1 MLQLGTFIITPSDFS
16 RGSYSITVNLAFA
29 VTQQVISGQLPKT
42 SETIYPFIFI
52 ASYLTIGIFITIYS
66 LLIATLCSSS
76 TRKRMVTKSMSL
88 ERAIDLVVFLITFTC
103 VLTATFAYFI
113 VAWKLNWIWSKIQ
126 IRKWNITKRILKCKE
141 KKWFVNNSALSSI
154 DWKIIDSKVNNG
166 SWQFWEC
173 TKSAF
178 SEFWSPGRCWFAWL
192 LRLFSSFHVGL
203 SHRQWKWHQLMNFVA
218 GYLLTVQKSIK
229 RICQQ
234 WIPQNPCHYLWFF
247 IQPDFCISTSSRKG
261 KKNLP
266 NSMYSMF
273 FPII

>member
-42 SETIYPFIFI
+42 SETIYLFIFI

-113 VAWKLNWIWSKIQ
+113 VAWKLN
-126 IRKWNITKRILKCKE
+126 
-141 KKWFVNNSALSSI
+141 
-154 DWKIIDSKVNNG
+154 
-166 SWQFWEC
+166 
-173 TKSAF
+173 
-178 SEFWSPGRCWFAWL
+178 
-192 LRLFSSFHVGL
+192 
-203 SHRQWKWHQLMNFVA
+203 
-218 GYLLTVQKSIK
+218 
-229 RICQQ
+229 
-234 WIPQNPCHYLWFF
+234 
-247 IQPDFCISTSSRKG
+247 
-261 KKNLP
+261 
-266 NSMYSMF
+266 
-273 FPII
+273 